1 MDKMHTL
8 IKGKPQMSTMLPL
21 AAEKNKLTA
30 HYARTSRR
38 LRCGT
43 KTETGADDG
52 LEMTL
57 AHNGFKLPI

>member
-1 MDKMHTL
+1 
-8 IKGKPQMSTMLPL
+8 MSTMLPL